1 MHSTAARQ
9 LSYMIEFV
17 AKAFVEDDDKG
28 GTPYILHCIH
38 VMNIT
43 GKKTDND
50 FEAMA
55 IAVGHDLNEEYPK
68 VWEILLRTGI
78 LSDRVIEGV
87 ETMTHDK
94 KRVPYMEYIIQCSK
108 NPDTRLIKMID
119 IKHNSD
125 PHRLKELSEKG
136 LARIEKYHRAYQ
148 YLKAVKE

>member
-1 MHSTAARQ
+1 MNSIPARQ

-17 AKAFVEDDDKG
+17 ARAFVEDDDKG

-55 IAVGHDLNEEYPK
+55 IACGHDLKEDHPK

-94 KRVPYMEYIIQCSK
+94 NEPYMDYIERCSK

-125 PHRLKELSEKG
+125 PHRLKELSVKG
-136 LARIEKYHRAYQ
+136 LARINKYHRAYQ
-148 YLKAVKE
+148 YLKAVKK

>member
-1 MHSTAARQ
+1 MNSIPARQ

-17 AKAFVEDDDKG
+17 ARAFVEDDDKG
-28 GTPYILHCIH
+28 GTPYILHCLH

-55 IAVGHDLNEEYPK
+55 IACGHDLKEDHPIE
-68 VWEILLRTGI
+68 WEILLRSGI

-87 ETMTHDK
+87 ETMTHDENES
-94 KRVPYMEYIIQCSK
+94 YMEYIERCSK
-108 NPDTRLIKMID
+108 NPDTLLIKMID

-148 YLKAVKE
+148 FLKGVKK